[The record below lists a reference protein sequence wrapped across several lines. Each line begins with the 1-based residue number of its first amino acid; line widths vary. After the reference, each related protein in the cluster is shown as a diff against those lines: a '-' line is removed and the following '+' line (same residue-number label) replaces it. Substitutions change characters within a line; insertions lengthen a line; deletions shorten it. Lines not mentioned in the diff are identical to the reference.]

1 MGKRRAGY
9 GLSNI
14 FTPKKAA
21 TDKALFKAKH
31 MVAPGTA
38 SFSPGTSWK
47 KGDRPGANFGGVG
60 KMTSGN
66 KLYEGDGLL
75 AKGARTGSGIGLG
88 DMAEIY
94 EGPGTGA
101 GPQEDAYVTPDA
113 NMFTD
118 NPGGMAAQI
127 NYGQGSQ
134 GFIKSGWERGVRRP
148 FQDWWKGELKE
159 SQDYYAVKER
169 DVSQDLLDTLSGGGI
184 DATSLQGL
192 MLPQSFS
199 QDTWDSI
206 SGEAQANIDASLES
220 LRDVWISDDNYD
232 SDDPRAEA
240 RQALVERMEEAGLT
254 EDDIFQ
260 GGEATTGSGY
270 QDIES
275 KYDAALES
283 KDISSRQAAR
293 ERIKA
298 NLQGGAGV
306 RGAQSAAGASGL
318 AFSGAQQGRIEQATL
333 ASQDD
338 LTRIRESEKAS
349 LGSLQD
355 ARTERERSYEEITK
369 NVTGESGAFGLYEG
383 AKEEKL
389 QASDTY
395 LSDALGMLQDY
406 GAELDS
412 MLSYNPAQVIGR
424 GKIKKDRHIDK
435 QRSRFF
441 GGKQQSDLPQYS
453 DRKKDFK
460 TSLRTVQSVA
470 GQIGED

>member
-9 GLSNI
+9 GVTNI
-14 FTPKKAA
+14 FRPKKAS
-21 TDKALFKAKH
+21 TDRALFRGKH

-38 SFSPGTSWK
+38 SFSPGRSWA
-47 KGDRPGANFGGVG
+47 KGDRSIGGVG
-60 KMTSGN
+60 KMTSGK
-66 KLYEGDGLL
+66 KLYEGGGLL
-75 AKGARTGSGIGLG
+75 AKGAKSDSGIGLG

-94 EGPGTGA
+94 GGFEGAGTGV
-101 GPQEDAYVTPDA
+101 GPQADGYQTPDA
-113 NMFTD
+113 DMFTD
-118 NPGGMAAQI
+118 NPGGAMAQT
-127 NYGQGSQ
+127 NFGQGSQ

-148 FQDWWKGELKE
+148 FEDWWKGELKE

-169 DVSQDLLDTLSGGGI
+169 DVSQDLLDTLSGGGV

-192 MLPQSFS
+192 MLPQAFS
-199 QDTWDSI
+199 QDEWDTI
-206 SGEAQANIDASLES
+206 SGEAQANMDEQLEA
-220 LRDVWISDDNYD
+220 LRDVWIADDNYAA
-232 SDDPRAEA
+232 DDPRAGA

-254 EDDIFQ
+254 ESDIFQ

-270 QDIES
+270 QDIEG
-275 KYDAALES
+275 KYEAALES

-306 RGAQSAAGASGL
+306 RGAQAAAGASGL
-318 AFSGAQQGRIEQATL
+318 AYSGAQQGRIEEATQ

-349 LGSLQD
+349 LGALQD

-389 QASDTY
+389 QSADTY
-395 LSDALGMLQDY
+395 LSSALEMLQDY

-412 MLSYNPAQVIGR
+412 MLSYTPAQVIGR

-441 GGKQQSDLPQYS
+441 GGTQQYNLADYSGRKSDFTTAK
-453 DRKKDFK
+453 RA
-460 TSLRTVQSVA
+460 VQSVA
-470 GQIGED
+470 GNIGKD

>member
-9 GLSNI
+9 GITNI
-14 FTPKKAA
+14 FRPKKAS
-21 TDKALFKAKH
+21 TDRALFRGKH
-31 MVAPGTA
+31 LVAPGTA
-38 SFSPGTSWK
+38 SFSPGRSWS
-47 KGDRPGANFGGVG
+47 KGTRSGAHFGGVG
-60 KMTSGN
+60 KMTSGK
-66 KLYEGDGLL
+66 KLYESGGLL
-75 AKGARTGSGIGLG
+75 AKGARSDSGIGLG
-88 DMAEIY
+88 DMARTY
-94 EGPGTGA
+94 KGEGDGKIL
-101 GPQEDAYVTPDA
+101 QEQGRENPEAD
-113 NMFTD
+113 MFRD
-118 NPGGMAAQI
+118 NPGGAVSSLNI
-127 NYGQGSQ
+127 GQGSQ

-148 FQDWWKGELKE
+148 FEDWWKGELKE
-159 SQDYYAVKER
+159 SQDYYAVRER

-192 MLPQSFS
+192 MLPKEFS
-199 QDTWDSI
+199 TEEWNTI
-206 SGEAQANIDASLES
+206 SGEAQANMDEQLEA
-220 LRDVWISDDNYD
+220 LRNVWIADDNYAA
-232 SDDPRAEA
+232 DDPRAGA

-254 EDDIFQ
+254 ESDIFQ

-270 QDIES
+270 QDIEG

-306 RGAQSAAGASGL
+306 RGAQAAAGASGL
-318 AFSGAQQGRIEQATL
+318 AYSGAQQGRIEEATQ

-349 LGSLQD
+349 LGALQD

-389 QASDTY
+389 QSADTY
-395 LSDALGMLQDY
+395 LTDALQALEDY

-412 MLSYNPAQVIGR
+412 MLSFTPSQVIGR
-424 GKIKKDRHIDK
+424 GDIKKQRRLDK

-441 GGKQQSDLPQYS
+441 GGTQQYNLADYR
-453 DRKKDFK
+453 DRKTGFD
-460 TSLRTVQSVA
+460 TSREAISKVSR
-470 GQIGED
+470 QIGED